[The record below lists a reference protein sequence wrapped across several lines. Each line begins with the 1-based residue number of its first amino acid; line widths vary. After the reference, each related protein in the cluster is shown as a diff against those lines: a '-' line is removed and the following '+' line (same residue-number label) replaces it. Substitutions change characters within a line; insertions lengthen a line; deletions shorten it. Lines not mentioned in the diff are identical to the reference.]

1 MKASI
6 CGSVQCS
13 GNSSHAAEDAQT
25 SGDPFVL
32 LFLLGKQREQ
42 HVLHQLDQFR
52 AVPHHLERVEPVRP
66 FRPVET
72 DIVELVRIPVPFNE
86 VVGGTGIVRIL
97 EVIDESGESQPHV
110 FAQKPFS
117 DTFRLSGTGP
127 SVNQEVGVMVIEFEP
142 GLPDS

>member
-1 MKASI
+1 M
-6 CGSVQCS
+6 
-13 GNSSHAAEDAQT
+13 
-25 SGDPFVL
+25 FL
-32 LFLLGKQREQ
+32 LFPLGKQCEQ
-42 HVLHQLDQFR
+42 DIFHELHQLGT
-52 AVPHHLERVEPVRP
+52 VLYHLERVEPVRP

-86 VVGGTGIVRIL
+86 IVGGTGIVRIL

-127 SVNQEVGVMVIEFEP
+127 SVNQEVGVVVMEFEP

>member
-1 MKASI
+1 ML
-6 CGSVQCS
+6 GEFVPEPER
-13 GNSSHAAEDAQT
+13 HAAEDAQT
-25 SGDPFVL
+25 SGYPFVL

-86 VVGGTGIVRIL
+86 VVGGTGIVRVL
-97 EVIDESGESQPHV
+97 EVIDKSGESQPHV
-110 FAQKPFS
+110 FAQEPFS

-127 SVNQEVGVMVIEFEP
+127 SVNQEVGVIVIEFEP